1 MHISKKGIRA
11 LGIAESYS
19 GREQSVICGVAMRKD
34 LRIDG
39 VGFGTVTVG
48 GTDATDS
55 ILSLVKKLARS
66 DINILLL
73 GGCVI
78 SWYNIIDP
86 ARLYEELDL
95 PVVCVTYEASEGL
108 LEDINNHFPGDSD
121 RIALYTRLGERF
133 PVTLKTG
140 RTIYI
145 RSWGITDV
153 DSAKICDD
161 FTLDGKIPE
170 PVRVARLSA
179 RAFMRYRYQET
190 SLNFE

>member
-39 VGFGTVTVG
+39 IGFGTVTVG

-55 ILSLVKKLARS
+55 IISLVRKLKRS
-66 DINILLL
+66 DINFCFLVDALSPGIISLIRY
-73 GGCVI
+73 GCI
-78 SWYNIIDP
+78 RDLN
-86 ARLYEELDL
+86 L
-95 PVVCVTYEASEGL
+95 PVICVTYEASEGL
-108 LEDINNHFPGDSD
+108 LEDIKKHFPGDSD
-121 RIALYTRLGERF
+121 RISTYMSLGERF

-145 RSWGITDV
+145 RSWGITDA
-153 DSAKICDD
+153 DAAKICDD
-161 FTLDGKIPE
+161 FTLDGKVPE

-179 RAFMRYRYQET
+179 RAFMRHGYN
-190 SLNFE
+190 LK

>member
-39 VGFGTVTVG
+39 VVFGTVTVG
-48 GTDATDS
+48 GTDATAS
-55 ILSLVKKLARS
+55 ILSLVKKLERS

-86 ARLYEELDL
+86 LLLFQELSL
-95 PVVCVTYEASEGL
+95 PVICVTYEASEGL
-108 LEDINNHFPGDSD
+108 EADIEQHFPGDFE
-121 RIALYTRLGERF
+121 RISKYLSLGERL
-133 PVTLKTG
+133 PVILKTG
-140 RTIYI
+140 RTIFI
-145 RSWGITDV
+145 RSWGITDS
-153 DSAKICDD
+153 DAGKICDD
-161 FTLDGKIPE
+161 FTFDGKIPE

-179 RAFMRYRYQET
+179 RAFMRCRCN
-190 SLNFE
+190 LK

>member
-19 GREQSVICGVAMRKD
+19 GREQSIICGVVMRKD

-48 GTDATDS
+48 GMDGTDS
-55 ILSLVKKLARS
+55 ILSLVKKLERC
-66 DINILLL
+66 DISVLLL

-86 ARLYEELDL
+86 YRLYKELNI
-95 PVVCVTYEASEGL
+95 PVICVTYEASKGL
-108 LEDINNHFPGDSD
+108 EADIGNHFPGDPD
-121 RIALYTRLGERF
+121 RISMYLSLGERF
-133 PVTLKTG
+133 PVALKTG

-145 RSWGITDV
+145 RSWGITDA
-153 DSAKICDD
+153 DAAKICDD
-161 FTLDGKIPE
+161 FTYDGKVPE

-179 RAFMRYRYQET
+179 RAFMRHGY
-190 SLNFE
+190 SLK

>member
-11 LGIAESYS
+11 LGVAESYS
-19 GREQSVICGVAMRKD
+19 GREQSEICGVAMRKD

-55 ILSLVKKLARS
+55 VLSLVKKLKRS
-66 DINILLL
+66 DINLLL
-73 GGCVI
+73 IGGCVI

-86 ARLYEELDL
+86 SILYKELDL
-95 PVVCVTYEASEGL
+95 PVICVTYEASEGL
-108 LEDINNHFPGDSD
+108 LEDIEHHFPGDSD
-121 RIALYTRLGERF
+121 RMDLYIRLGERL
-133 PVTLKTG
+133 PVKLKTG

-145 RSWGITDV
+145 RSWGVSDA
-153 DSAKICDD
+153 DAAKICDD
-161 FTLDGKIPE
+161 FTFDGKIPE

-179 RAFMRYRYQET
+179 RAFMRYRYN
-190 SLNFE
+190 LK

>member
-66 DINILLL
+66 DINVLLL
-73 GGCVI
+73 GGCLI

-86 ARLYEELDL
+86 LRLYKELNL
-95 PVVCVTYEASEGL
+95 PVICVTYEASEGL
-108 LEDINNHFPGDSD
+108 IEDIGKYFPGDSD
-121 RIALYTRLGERF
+121 RISMYIRLGERF
-133 PVTLKTG
+133 PVVLKTG
-140 RTIYI
+140 RTIYL
-145 RSWGITDV
+145 RSWGITDA
-153 DSAKICDD
+153 DAAKICDD

-179 RAFMRYRYQET
+179 RAFMRYGYN
-190 SLNFE
+190 LK

>member
-48 GTDATDS
+48 GTDATES
-55 ILSLVKKLARS
+55 VLSLVKKLKRS
-66 DINILLL
+66 DINLLL
-73 GGCVI
+73 ISGCVI

-86 ARLYEELDL
+86 STLYKELEI
-95 PVVCVTYEASEGL
+95 PVICVTYEASEGL
-108 LEDINNHFPGDSD
+108 VEDIEHHFPGDSD
-121 RIALYTRLGERF
+121 RMALYMGLGERF
-133 PVTLKTG
+133 PVALKTG

-145 RSWGITDV
+145 RSWGIS
-153 DSAKICDD
+153 DSDAAKICED
-161 FTLDGKIPE
+161 FTFDGKIPE

-179 RAFMRYRYQET
+179 RAFMRYRYN
-190 SLNFE
+190 LK

>member
-39 VGFGTVTVG
+39 VGYGTVTVG

-55 ILSLVKKLARS
+55 ILSLVKKLKRS
-66 DINILLL
+66 DINVLLL

-86 ARLYEELDL
+86 LQLFKELNL
-95 PVVCVTYEASEGL
+95 PVICVTYEASEGL
-108 LEDINNHFPGDSD
+108 LEDITKHFPGDSD
-121 RIALYTRLGERF
+121 RISTYMSLGERF
-133 PVTLKTG
+133 PVALKTG
-140 RTIYI
+140 RTIFL
-145 RSWGITDV
+145 RSWGITDA
-153 DSAKICDD
+153 DAAKICDD
-161 FTLDGKIPE
+161 FTLDGKVPE

-179 RAFMRYRYQET
+179 RAFMRYGYN
-190 SLNFE
+190 LK

>member
-1 MHISKKGIRA
+1 MQISKKGIRA

-39 VGFGTVTVG
+39 VGFETVTVG

-66 DINILLL
+66 DINVLLL

-86 ARLYEELDL
+86 SRLNSELDL
-95 PVVCVTYEASEGL
+95 PVICVTYEASEGL
-108 LEDINNHFPGDSD
+108 LEDINTHFPGDSD
-121 RIALYTRLGERF
+121 RIAQYTRLGERF

-145 RSWGITDV
+145 RSWGITDA
-153 DSAKICDD
+153 DAAKICDD

-179 RAFMRYRYQET
+179 RAFMRNRYIGI
-190 SLNFE
+190 

>member
-39 VGFGTVTVG
+39 VGYGTVTVG

-55 ILSLVKKLARS
+55 ILSLVKKLKRS
-66 DINILLL
+66 DINLLLL

-86 ARLYEELDL
+86 LRLYQELNL
-95 PVVCVTYEASEGL
+95 PVICVTYEASEGL
-108 LEDINNHFPGDSD
+108 LDDIKKHFPGDAG
-121 RIALYTRLGERF
+121 RISTYLSLGERF

-140 RTIYI
+140 RTIYL
-145 RSWGITDV
+145 RSWGITDA

-161 FTLDGKIPE
+161 FTLDGKVPE

-179 RAFMRYRYQET
+179 RAFMRYGYN
-190 SLNFE
+190 LK

>member
-39 VGFGTVTVG
+39 VGFNTVTVG

-55 ILSLVKKLARS
+55 VLSLVKKLARS
-66 DINILLL
+66 DINVLLL

-78 SWYNIIDP
+78 SLYNIIDP
-86 ARLYEELDL
+86 SRLCRELDL
-95 PVVCVTYEASEGL
+95 PVICVTYEASEGL
-108 LEDINNHFPGDSD
+108 INDIENHFPGDND
-121 RIALYTRLGERF
+121 RISMYHRLGERF
-133 PVTLKTG
+133 PVLLKTG
-140 RTIYI
+140 RTVYI
-145 RSWGITDV
+145 RSWGLIDA
-153 DSAKICDD
+153 DAAKICDE

-170 PVRVARLSA
+170 PIRVARLSA
-179 RAFMRYRYQET
+179 RAFMRYNYN
-190 SLNFE
+190 LK

>member
-19 GREQSVICGVAMRKD
+19 GRDQSIICGVAMRKD

-39 VGFGTVTVG
+39 IGFGTVTVG

-55 ILSLVKKLARS
+55 ILLLVKKLARS
-66 DINILLL
+66 DINVLLL

-86 ARLYEELDL
+86 SRLYKELDL
-95 PVVCVTYEASEGL
+95 PVICVTYEASDGL
-108 LEDINNHFPGDSD
+108 AEDIKNHFPGDFN
-121 RIALYTRLGERF
+121 RISMYNDLGER
-133 PVTLKTG
+133 VSVALKTG
-140 RTIYI
+140 RTIFT
-145 RSWGITDV
+145 RSWGITDA
-153 DSAKICDD
+153 DAAKICDD

-179 RAFMRYRYQET
+179 RAFMRCRN
-190 SLNFE
+190 SLK

>member
-19 GREQSVICGVAMRKD
+19 GRELSVICGVAMRKD

-55 ILSLVKKLARS
+55 VLSLVKKLKRS
-66 DINILLL
+66 DINLLL
-73 GGCVI
+73 IGGCVI

-86 ARLYEELDL
+86 SILYKELDL
-95 PVVCVTYEASEGL
+95 PVICVTYEASEGL
-108 LEDINNHFPGDSD
+108 IEDIEHHFPGDSD
-121 RIALYTRLGERF
+121 RMGLYFRLGERF
-133 PVTLKTG
+133 AVKLKTG
-140 RTIYI
+140 KTIYI
-145 RSWGITDV
+145 RSWGISDA
-153 DSAKICDD
+153 DAAKICDD
-161 FTLDGKIPE
+161 FTFDGKIPE

-179 RAFMRYRYQET
+179 RALMRHQYN
-190 SLNFE
+190 LK

>member
-39 VGFGTVTVG
+39 IGFGTVTVG

-66 DINILLL
+66 DINVLLL
-73 GGCVI
+73 GGCLI

-86 ARLYEELDL
+86 LRLYKELNL
-95 PVVCVTYEASEGL
+95 PIICVTYESSEGL
-108 LEDINNHFPGDSD
+108 MEDIGKYFPGDSD
-121 RIALYTRLGERF
+121 RISMYIRLGERF
-133 PVTLKTG
+133 PVVLKTG
-140 RTIYI
+140 RTIYL
-145 RSWGITDV
+145 RSWGITDA
-153 DSAKICDD
+153 DASKICDD

-179 RAFMRYRYQET
+179 RAFMRYGYN
-190 SLNFE
+190 LK

>member
-39 VGFGTVTVG
+39 VGYGTVTVG

-55 ILSLVKKLARS
+55 ILSLVRKLKRS
-66 DINILLL
+66 DINLLLL

-86 ARLYEELDL
+86 LRLL
-95 PVVCVTYEASEGL
+95 PGTEPASYMCYLRG
-108 LEDINNHFPGDSD
+108 
-121 RIALYTRLGERF
+121 
-133 PVTLKTG
+133 
-140 RTIYI
+140 I
-145 RSWGITDV
+145 RR
-153 DSAKICDD
+153 SA
-161 FTLDGKIPE
+161 GG
-170 PVRVARLSA
+170 
-179 RAFMRYRYQET
+179 Y
-190 SLNFE
+190 

>member
-55 ILSLVKKLARS
+55 ILDLVSKLKRS
-66 DINILLL
+66 DINVLLL

-86 ARLYEELDL
+86 SRLNIDLDL
-95 PVVCVTYEASEGL
+95 PVICVTYEASEGL
-108 LEDINNHFPGDSD
+108 MEDIEHHFPGDSD
-121 RIALYTRLGERF
+121 RISKYISLGERF
-133 PVTLKTG
+133 PVKIKTG
-140 RTIYI
+140 RTIFI
-145 RSWGITDV
+145 RSWGIEDA
-153 DSAKICDD
+153 DAAKICDD

-170 PVRVARLSA
+170 PVRVARLCA
-179 RAFMRYRYQET
+179 RAFMRQRY
-190 SLNFE
+190 N

>member
-19 GREQSVICGVAMRKD
+19 GREQSVICGIAMRKD

-55 ILSLVKKLARS
+55 VLSLVQKLKRS
-66 DINILLL
+66 DINLLL
-73 GGCVI
+73 VGGCVI

-86 ARLYEELDL
+86 STLHKELDM
-95 PVVCVTYEASEGL
+95 PVICVTYEASEGL
-108 LEDINNHFPGDSD
+108 VEDIEHHFPGDTERMSM
-121 RIALYTRLGERF
+121 YMSLGERF
-133 PVTLKTG
+133 PVSLKTG

-145 RSWGITDV
+145 RSWGISDA
-153 DSAKICDD
+153 DAAKICDD
-161 FTLDGKIPE
+161 FTFDGKIPE
-170 PVRVARLSA
+170 PVRVARLTA
-179 RAFMRYRYQET
+179 RAFMRYNYN
-190 SLNFE
+190 LK